1 MSRRK
6 PTPPGVGTE
15 PGTETGTGSGR
26 GAGPKAGARSDSG
39 APTPV
44 RVPRVTSSK
53 VSMLKIP
60 GDPWLPEEFDDAD
73 DTDRSVVAFPQ
84 PRGKRRRRNLILGI
98 TVVVLLLAGL
108 LAYLILSP
116 ALALRTVEVSGNT
129 LVTAEEATEALDP
142 LLGTPLPQIG
152 DEDVKQLLEG
162 FAPIESV
169 TVAAVPPSGLAITVR
184 ERIPVAILQSG
195 ERFVLIDA
203 EGRQL
208 ASVTD
213 REAVQLPL
221 IDGGTDAV
229 NSEVFSS
236 IAEVLEALPESILN
250 QLNHASADSVD
261 SIELSLTND
270 QSIFWGSSD
279 ENQAKALV
287 LEALLSGPQTD
298 PPAKVFDVSTPSSP
312 VTR

>member
-6 PTPPGVGTE
+6 PKPPGAGAE
-15 PGTETGTGSGR
+15 AGAGSELAAGSGTGSG
-26 GAGPKAGARSDSG
+26 
-39 APTPV
+39 APAPV

-60 GDPWLPEEFDDAD
+60 GDPWLPEELDDD
-73 DTDRSVVAFPQ
+73 DTANSVVAFPEP
-84 PRGKRRRRNLILGI
+84 PRKRRRRNLILGL
-98 TVVVLLLAGL
+98 TGVVLLMAGL
-108 LAYLILSP
+108 LAYLIFSP
-116 ALALRTVEVSGNT
+116 ALALRSVEVSGNT
-129 LVTAEEATEALDP
+129 LVTTEEATAALDP
-142 LLGTPLPQIG
+142 LLGTPLPQIA
-152 DEDVKQLLEG
+152 DEDVEQLLEG

-169 TVAAVPPSGLAITVR
+169 TVAAVPPSGLAITIE
-184 ERIPVAILQSG
+184 ERIPVAILQSS
-195 ERFVLIDA
+195 ERFILIDA

-208 ASVTD
+208 ASVAD
-213 REAVQLPL
+213 RNAVQLPL

-236 IAEVLEALPESILN
+236 IAEVLDALPESILN

-261 SIELSLTND
+261 SVELSLAND
-270 QSIFWGSSD
+270 QTIFWGSSD

-298 PPAKVFDVSTPSSP
+298 PPAEVFDVSTPLSP